1 MQRRQRASI
10 PAFVVL
16 QDSNFRTIW
25 YVTILGE
32 LSRRMEMLIL
42 AWFILQETESVLN
55 LALIMVFHHL
65 PRPFLSMPAGI
76 IADRFNRHH
85 ILLAARSLNILT
97 ASSIFI
103 LIVSDTIQPWHALAA
118 PFVYG
123 IAQSFEDPSRRTSI
137 FDIVGQGRIVNAMSL
152 EMVANTSGKLAGPIL
167 AGVLLSLV
175 DFTGAYSLVLLVHLI
190 GLGLLVWV
198 KIPRSQGSTRGEP
211 LWSSLVIALRYAAH
225 SPIILGALY
234 VTILMNLLVLPLQQ
248 FIPEVGRSHLGV
260 GAALVGLLAASEGI
274 GQLVSAGV
282 MASMRSL
289 GHHGRLYVVGSVT
302 VVVMAVFFVWS
313 PWYVLSFALL
323 TILGIGHAGFGTM
336 QKTITMLAS
345 PPEMRGRMMGLLSNC
360 IGGATPLGA
369 LEIGLVAAA
378 FSTQWAISVNAA
390 IGLVLFLPVLALT
403 PLVRQPSRE
412 TPKETIQ
419 A

>member
-1 MQRRQRASI
+1 M
-10 PAFVVL
+10 
-16 QDSNFRTIW
+16 
-25 YVTILGE
+25 
-32 LSRRMEMLIL
+32 
-42 AWFILQETESVLN
+42 
-55 LALIMVFHHL
+55 
-65 PRPFLSMPAGI
+65 
-76 IADRFNRHH
+76 
-85 ILLAARSLNILT
+85 
-97 ASSIFI
+97 
-103 LIVSDTIQPWHALAA
+103 
-118 PFVYG
+118 
-123 IAQSFEDPSRRTSI
+123 
-137 FDIVGQGRIVNAMSL
+137 
-152 EMVANTSGKLAGPIL
+152 
-167 AGVLLSLV
+167 
-175 DFTGAYSLVLLVHLI
+175 
-190 GLGLLVWV
+190 

>member
-167 AGVLLSLV
+167 AGG
-175 DFTGAYSLVLLVHLI
+175 FTQPGGLHWGLQLGIVGPSDRAGII
-190 GLGLLVWV
+190 GLGEDPPL
-198 KIPRSQGSTRGEP
+198 PGEYQGR
-211 LWSSLVIALRYAAH
+211 
-225 SPIILGALY
+225 
-234 VTILMNLLVLPLQQ
+234 
-248 FIPEVGRSHLGV
+248 
-260 GAALVGLLAASEGI
+260 AALE
-274 GQLVSAGV
+274 
-282 MASMRSL
+282 
-289 GHHGRLYVVGSVT
+289 
-302 VVVMAVFFVWS
+302 
-313 PWYVLSFALL
+313 
-323 TILGIGHAGFGTM
+323 
-336 QKTITMLAS
+336 
-345 PPEMRGRMMGLLSNC
+345 
-360 IGGATPLGA
+360 
-369 LEIGLVAAA
+369 
-378 FSTQWAISVNAA
+378 
-390 IGLVLFLPVLALT
+390 
-403 PLVRQPSRE
+403 
-412 TPKETIQ
+412 
-419 A
+419 